1 MIHKILR
8 PKYFIFIFIL
18 ESWILKSPKTLEL
31 LYNVSYSFFIK
42 IQKKSV
48 RLTNL
53 KTSLA
58 HDKNV
63 SLVVVFKE

>member
-31 LYNVSYSFFIK
+31 LYIVSYSFFIK